1 MLEFLSLYV
10 ILAQSVSLTIILQ
23 GYNVNTIY
31 TKYADLLV
39 NYSLGLKKGDK
50 FLIRGTYLA
59 EELINAIYL
68 SALKVGAH
76 PELQIALNGTN
87 RLFYEHATDDQL
99 KYISPL
105 NKQIVENYD
114 ALIRIDAPFNMKE
127 LQTIDPARKQT
138 VSIAGTEL
146 TKTFFKRSADD
157 QLRWTLCVFPADP
170 AAQECDLSLAEYQDF
185 VFSACFLNEDNP
197 TARWQK
203 FHNDQQKIVDFL
215 NTKSNIRYLGNDID
229 ISFSSAGRTWINC
242 SGQKNMPDGEI
253 FTGPVEDSVN
263 GKIRFSYPGFYM
275 GQKVEDIQL
284 EVKDGLVVAWSAT
297 HGKELLDQ
305 VFEVPGA
312 RRFGEVAIGTNH
324 GITKF
329 TKNMLFDEKIGGTIH
344 MAIGAGIPESG
355 AKNESAIHW
364 DMLADMTNGGQIF
377 ADDEL
382 IYKDGKFII

>member
-1 MLEFLSLYV
+1 MVFA
-10 ILAQSVSLTIILQ
+10 ILGSDEDYYYFKGLIL
-23 GYNVNTIY
+23 NTIY

-39 NYSLGLKKGDK
+39 NYSLNLKKGDK

-59 EELINAIYL
+59 EDLLNALYL
-68 SALKVGAH
+68 AALNVGAH
-76 PELQIALNGTN
+76 PELQISLNGTN
-87 RLFYEHATDDQL
+87 RLFYENASDEQL

-105 NKQIVENYD
+105 NKYMIENYD
-114 ALIRIDAPFNMKE
+114 ALIRVDSPFNMKE
-127 LQTIDPARKQT
+127 LQTIDPARKQM
-138 VSIAGTEL
+138 VSVAGTEL
-146 TKTFFKRSADD
+146 TKTFFKRAAANEFN
-157 QLRWTLCVFPADP
+157 WTLCVFPTDA
-170 AAQECDLSLAEYQDF
+170 AAQECDFSLTEYQDF
-185 VFSACFLNEDNP
+185 VYSACLLNEDNP
-197 TARWQK
+197 TESWQK
-203 FHNDQQKIVDFL
+203 FHNDQQRIVDFL
-215 NTKSNIRYLGNDID
+215 NTKSSIRYLGNDID
-229 ISFSSAGRTWINC
+229 ISFSVEGRTWINC

-263 GKIRFSYPGFYM
+263 GRIRFSYPGFHM

-284 EVKDGLVVAWSAT
+284 EVKDGLVVAWSAAQ
-297 HGKELLDQ
+297 GKELLDQ

-324 GITKF
+324 GIKKF
-329 TKNMLFDEKIGGTIH
+329 TRNMLFDEKIGGTIH

-364 DMLADMTNGGQIF
+364 DMLADMTNGGEIY